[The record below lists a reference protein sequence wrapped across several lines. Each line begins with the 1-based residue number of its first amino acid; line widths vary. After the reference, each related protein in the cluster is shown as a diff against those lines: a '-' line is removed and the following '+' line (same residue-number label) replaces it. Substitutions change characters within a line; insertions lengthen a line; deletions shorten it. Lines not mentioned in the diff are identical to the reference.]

1 MLPRLR
7 FVFAAALIAALPWIL
22 LGSGIITT
30 AQNTPISEHPRA
42 GSGVAVSAG
51 DLRDAQHMHSLAY
64 VRRSRELERLREL
77 ASSPL
82 SEWVTAP
89 AGMVI
94 PEPAVAEPTTIESQI
109 VEPKAIEPE
118 TVEPKTVEL
127 TVESTAAEPAGAES
141 AAAEAAAAPAEMPP
155 ENTLPSP
162 VASTP
167 ASPEPAPEPEP
178 TVVASL
184 PPEPTVPEPAAPAAT
199 PAVAELEMAAVPPIM
214 PTRLP
219 QRDPRIS
226 DNAESA
232 YVDWSTIVP
241 PLPRARTGED
251 QRNTTGRRQ
260 RLKRART
267 YRSEQI
273 APPDPF
279 SGPPATA
286 QVYDPGR
293 VSGITR

>member
-30 AQNTPISEHPRA
+30 TQNTPVSEHPRA

-51 DLRDAQHMHSLAY
+51 DLRDAQHMHALGY

-89 AGMVI
+89 AGMTVS
-94 PEPAVAEPTTIESQI
+94 EPTSAEPKTIELTI
-109 VEPKAIEPE
+109 VEPKP
-118 TVEPKTVEL
+118 TEL
-127 TVESTAAEPAGAES
+127 TTAEPTMVKS
-141 AAAEAAAAPAEMPP
+141 ATAEAEPSAAPAETPP
-155 ENTLPSP
+155 KSALPSP
-162 VASTP
+162 IAMAP
-167 ASPEPAPEPEP
+167 ASADPTPEPEP
-178 TVVASL
+178 TVIASL
-184 PPEPTVPEPAAPAAT
+184 PSEPATVPEPAPVAT
-199 PAVAELEMAAVPPIM
+199 PAVTEPEISMVPPIM

-219 QRDPRIS
+219 QRDPRMS

-232 YVDWSTIVP
+232 YTDWSTIVP

-251 QRNTTGRRQ
+251 QRNAAGRRS
-260 RLKRART
+260 RLKRTRT
-267 YRSEQI
+267 YRLQQSV
-273 APPDPF
+273 PPDPF
-279 SGPPATA
+279 GGPPATPATA
-286 QVYDPGR
+286 QVYNPGR
-293 VSGITR
+293 TSGVTQ

>member
-42 GSGVAVSAG
+42 GNGVAVSAG
-51 DLRDAQHMHSLAY
+51 DLRDAQHMHALAY

-77 ASSPL
+77 ASGPL

-89 AGMVI
+89 AGMVTS
-94 PEPAVAEPTTIESQI
+94 EPAVVEPATIEPQI
-109 VEPKAIEPE
+109 VEPRTIEPIE
-118 TVEPKTVEL
+118 PRTVEP
-127 TVESTAAEPAGAES
+127 TAAPTMAES
-141 AAAEAAAAPAEMPP
+141 AAAEASDAPAELPP
-155 ENTLPSP
+155 ENALPSS
-162 VASTP
+162 VASAPVSTDP
-167 ASPEPAPEPEP
+167 TPEPEP
-178 TVVASL
+178 TVIASL
-184 PPEPTVPEPAAPAAT
+184 PPEPTVQEPAAPATT
-199 PAVAELEMAAVPPIM
+199 PAVPELEMAAAPPIM

-219 QRDPRIS
+219 QRDPRMS
-226 DNAESA
+226 DNAEPA

-251 QRNTTGRRQ
+251 QRNTNGRRS

-267 YRSEQI
+267 YHVQQS

-286 QVYDPGR
+286 QVYNPGR
-293 VSGITR
+293 TSGVTQ